1 MDLRPFCLSLSFFF
15 ALIGE
20 GEGGSWRFVLGF
32 NKTNTDNRV
41 AEICFEKRVPQADG
55 LGLWFEI
62 GGCGSGGE
70 RADEF
75 LFCRNIITGRQPNK
89 VEKVK

>member
-20 GEGGSWRFVLGF
+20 GEDLGDSF
-32 NKTNTDNRV
+32 SVSTRLILILDNRV

-55 LGLWFEI
+55 LGLTVRDRRLWKWRGT
-62 GGCGSGGE
+62 GG
-70 RADEF
+70 
-75 LFCRNIITGRQPNK
+75 
-89 VEKVK
+89 